1 MDLLDVFL
9 IALAVGF
16 GWSGY
21 RQGFVVGVLSLV
33 GFVGGGLL
41 GAHLAAPLSDAL
53 GLTSQGRAP
62 VFGLLC
68 LIGFAIAGQ
77 VLAAA
82 IGGLVR
88 NRLTWRPLRR
98 LDSAGGA
105 VVSAISILLVCWGLA
120 QVVVRTDYRSL
131 ARQIQRSFVLG
142 RVNAALPADAQNL
155 LAALL
160 RLVDSSG
167 FPQVFGGFGSEQIVP
182 VAPPDPNVLKQPGV
196 KQASTRIVK
205 VTGDAPSCSRRIEGS
220 GFVFAA
226 DHVMTN
232 AHVVAGV
239 RNPTVLTNA
248 GKVLPAHVVLYD
260 SRRDVAVLYVPDL
273 GLAPLSFA
281 APVDRGADG
290 VVAGFPEDGPFTAGP
305 ARVRARQQIRGP
317 DIYQS
322 STVTREVYVLYADVR
337 PGNSG
342 GPFLSPAAQVD
353 GVVFAAS
360 TSYAN
365 TGYALTAA
373 EVASD
378 ARAGATATA
387 PVSTHGCD

>member
-1 MDLLDVFL
+1 MDVLDVFL
-9 IALAVGF
+9 IGLAVGF

-41 GAHLAAPLSDAL
+41 GAHVASPLSNAL

-68 LIGFAIAGQ
+68 LVGFAIAGQ

-82 IGGLVR
+82 IGSLVR
-88 NRLTWRPLRR
+88 NRLTWHPLRR

-105 VVSAISILLVCWGLA
+105 VVSAVSILLVCWGLA
-120 QVVVRTDYRSL
+120 QVVVRTDYRTL
-131 ARQIQRSFVLG
+131 TRQIQKSFVLG
-142 RVNAALPADAQNL
+142 RVNAALPSDAGNI

-167 FPQVFGGFGSEQIVP
+167 FPQVFGGFGSEQAVP
-182 VAPPDPNVLKQPGV
+182 VAPPDPSVMTQPGV
-196 KQASTRIVK
+196 KQAYTRIVK
-205 VTGDAPSCSRRIEGS
+205 ITGDAPSCSRRIEGS
-220 GFVFAA
+220 GFVYAP

-239 RNPTVLTNA
+239 RDPSVLTN
-248 GKVLPAHVVLYD
+248 GQKVLAARVVLYD
-260 SRRDVAVLYVPDL
+260 SHRDVAVLYVPGL
-273 GLAPLSFA
+273 GLSPLSFNG
-281 APVDRGADG
+281 PVDRTAEG
-290 VVAGFPEDGPFTAGP
+290 VVAGFPEDGPFTASP

-342 GPFLSPAAQVD
+342 GPLLSPTAKVD

-360 TSYAN
+360 TSLAN

-373 EVASD
+373 EVGSD
-378 ARAGATATA
+378 AAAGATATA

>member
-1 MDLLDVFL
+1 MDILDLFL
-9 IALAVGF
+9 IALAIGF

-41 GAHLAAPLSDAL
+41 GAHVASPLSNAF
-53 GLTSQGRAP
+53 GLTSEGRAP

-68 LIGFAIAGQ
+68 LVGFAIIGQ
-77 VLAAA
+77 VAAAA
-82 IGGLVR
+82 IGGVAR
-88 NRLTWRPLRR
+88 NRLTWHPLRR

-105 VVSAISILLVCWGLA
+105 VISAISILLVCWGLA
-120 QVVVRTDYRSL
+120 QVVVRTDYRTL
-131 ARQIQRSFVLG
+131 TRQIQKSFVLG
-142 RVNAALPADAQNL
+142 RVNAALPSDAQNL

-182 VAPPDPNVLKQPGV
+182 VEPPDPNVLKQPGV
-196 KQASTRIVK
+196 QKAVSRIVK

-220 GFVFAA
+220 GFVFAT

-239 RNPTVLTNA
+239 RSPSVLTNA
-248 GKVLPAHVVLYD
+248 GKVLPAQVVLYD
-260 SRRDVAVLYVPDL
+260 SHRDIAVLYVPDL
-273 GLAPLSFA
+273 GLQPLPFTG
-281 APVDRGADG
+281 PVDRGAEG
-290 VVAGFPEDGPFTAGP
+290 VVAGFPEDGPFAASP
-305 ARVRARQQIRGP
+305 ARVRARQKIRGP

-342 GPFLSPAAQVD
+342 GPLLSPDAKVD

-360 TSYAN
+360 TSLSN

-373 EVASD
+373 EIASD
-378 ARAGATATA
+378 AAAGAAATA

>member
-1 MDLLDVFL
+1 MDVLDIFLLGL
-9 IALAVGF
+9 ALGF

-21 RQGFVVGVLSLV
+21 RQGFVVGILSLV

-41 GAHLAAPLSDAL
+41 GAHVAAPLSTGL

-68 LIGFAIAGQ
+68 LVGFAIAGQ
-77 VLAAA
+77 VIAAA
-82 IGGLVR
+82 VGGLVR
-88 NRLTWRPLRR
+88 KRLTGHSLRR

-105 VVSAISILLVCWGLA
+105 VVSAVSILLVCWGLA
-120 QVVVRTDYRSL
+120 QVVVRTDYRTL
-131 ARQIQRSFVLG
+131 TRQIQRSFVLG
-142 RVNAALPADAQNL
+142 RVNAALPSDAGNL

-182 VAPPDPNVLKQPGV
+182 VDPPDPSVLQQPGV
-196 KQASTRIVK
+196 KQAHTRIVK
-205 VTGDAPSCSRRIEGS
+205 VVGDAPSCSRRIEGS
-220 GFVFAA
+220 GFVFAP

-239 RNPTVLTNA
+239 HSPSVLTDG
-248 GKVLPAHVVLYD
+248 GKQLPAQVVLYD
-260 SRRDVAVLYVPDL
+260 SHRDVAVLYVPDL
-273 GLAPLSFA
+273 GLAPLPFA
-281 APVDRGADG
+281 GPVDRGAEG
-290 VVAGFPEDGPFTAGP
+290 VVVGYPEDGPFTASP
-305 ARVRARQQIRGP
+305 ARVRARQKIRGP

-342 GPFLSPAAQVD
+342 GPLLSPDAKVD

-360 TSYAN
+360 TSLAN

-378 ARAGATATA
+378 ATAGATATA